1 MKPQLNITA
10 KNKSIKPSNRLKSV
24 ILVLFVS
31 CLFPVYLNA
40 APFENAYRETAFS
53 NGKPF
58 DDIFDW
64 VENGFKIGKEIREAF
79 ANPDIDGATKETI
92 EQTLQILW
100 KERKTNPS
108 RLAYSSGMTDL
119 IRKFAKKP
127 KNRAAAD
134 YLKDVKQALAE
145 LRQAVFILK
154 KNNLTANTQIVI
166 NASMKN
172 GDLIFTKNAGLPAID
187 VADVEADCYFLDN
200 TGILHL
206 VEVKNTFRALTQKLR
221 EEIDANKNRNKIGQF
236 ERYGQWVNRAENRN
250 VMVVIRDSDQDFY
263 RLLEEDYIYL
273 LAGCVRGKFAK
284 PFLQI
289 DNRIYSIS
297 DLRRMSMDS
306 RKKMAELVEET
317 QETENSLIEQYF
329 NSVED
334 TFSTLEK
341 EYGSEIK

>member
-1 MKPQLNITA
+1 MKLQLNITA
-10 KNKSIKPSNRLKSV
+10 KNKSIKQNSRLKSA

-31 CLFPVYLNA
+31 ALFPVYLNA
-40 APFENAYRETAFS
+40 APFDNAYREAAFS
-53 NGKPF
+53 KVKPF
-58 DDIFDW
+58 DGIFDW
-64 VENGFKIGKEIREAF
+64 VENGFNIGKEIREAF
-79 ANPDIDGATKETI
+79 NNPDIDDATKEII
-92 EQTLQILW
+92 EETLQILW
-100 KERKTNPS
+100 KERKTKPS

-127 KNRAAAD
+127 DNRATAD
-134 YLKDVKQALAE
+134 YMKDVKQALAE

-154 KNNLTANTQIVI
+154 QNNLAANTQIVI

-172 GDLIFTKNAGLPAID
+172 GALLTKNAGLPAID

-206 VEVKNTFRALTQKLR
+206 IEVKNTFRALTQKLK
-221 EEIDANKNRNKIGQF
+221 EEITAKKNSNKTGQF
-236 ERYGQWVNRAENRN
+236 ERYGQWVNRAANRN

-289 DNRIYSIS
+289 DNRIYSIF
-297 DLRRMSMDS
+297 DLRQMSMDS
-306 RKKMAELVEET
+306 RRKMAQLVN
-317 QETENSLIEQYF
+317 ETEEDETDLINEYF
-329 NSVED
+329 NSVET
-334 TFSTLEK
+334 TFQTLGK
-341 EYGSEIK
+341 QYGSEIK